1 MDKKNCNKIVGQ
13 ACRRWR
19 IDMGF
24 TQAYIARCLG
34 MTKENV
40 CAFEHGRN
48 DSALILTMYILLGF
62 DMLEDPEVWEKLM
75 NC

>member
-1 MDKKNCNKIVGQ
+1 MDKKNCNKIVGL

-24 TQAYIARCLG
+24 TQAYIARRLG
-34 MTKENV
+34 MTRENI
-40 CAFEHGRN
+40 CAFEQGRN

-62 DMLEDPEVWEKLM
+62 DMAKDREIWKKLM
-75 NC
+75 SF

>member
-1 MDKKNCNKIVGQ
+1 MDKKNCNKIVGL

-19 IDMGF
+19 IDKGF
-24 TQAYIARCLG
+24 KQTYIARRLG
-34 MTKENV
+34 MTRENI

-62 DMLEDPEVWEKLM
+62 DMREDREIWEKLM
-75 NC
+75 SF